1 MKALPI
7 AIAAGVLV
15 TAMAVSDR
23 PPVEST
29 PQQVRVPT
37 VPAVEQTIG
46 MPALAARV
54 ARAHS
59 IAMPTLTASDQQVR
73 SLDVQARAQELRSPE
88 SASVRSAQV
97 RTKLPDA
104 IDTGA
109 IEDADYMRMILTLVD
124 DARLRVVLKEWN
136 VPIREDTTPVR
147 DLPAFF
153 TAVGCVVW
161 SPKPSRAEAMDGF
174 DCDVKMA
181 MFIGDDRA
189 SVRYVREHPEQK
201 FLVVID
207 ARRLSAEALKAL
219 AGDNIVA
226 VVVGHYEGADA
237 TVAQFAE
244 AAERAL
250 VVRHLT
256 RLVSDVPVLLA
267 VSPTNFT
274 THRRVAGW
282 TDAFGDQIDGF
293 DGWAIYNLHLFPAI
307 LESNPRNPR
316 NSRNSRNPR
325 NPRQWACERLN
336 LSADKPCV
344 LLDFMGTPAV
354 KPEMA
359 GYVRKVWEHKW
370 PLLRKALADQ
380 GWRGIAIYSTT
391 IADAR
396 MKAKAVSRAGP

>member
-1 MKALPI
+1 MKAIPLVV
-7 AIAAGVLV
+7 AAGVLV
-15 TAMAVSDR
+15 TAVTVPDR
-23 PPVEST
+23 PRVEST

-37 VPAVEQTIG
+37 VPAVEQAIRHQPIAIHEASIR
-46 MPALAARV
+46 MPALAAS
-54 ARAHS
+54 A
-59 IAMPTLTASDQQVR
+59 QQVR
-73 SLDVQARAQELRSPE
+73 SLDVPARSQRLRAPQP
-88 SASVRSAQV
+88 ATLRSAQV
-97 RTKLPDA
+97 RTALPDA
-104 IDTGA
+104 IDAGA

-124 DARLRVVLKEWN
+124 DAKLRSVLNEWN
-136 VPIREDTTPVR
+136 VPIRADITRVR
-147 DLPAFF
+147 DLPPFT

-161 SPKPSRAEAMDGF
+161 SPKPGRAEALGGF

-189 SVRYVREHPEQK
+189 SVRYIRDHPKQK

-207 ARRLSAEALKAL
+207 ARRLSAEALRAL

-226 VVVGHYEGADA
+226 VVVGHYAGADA
-237 TVAQFAE
+237 TVPQFAE

-250 VVRHLT
+250 VVRHLI
-256 RLVSDVPVLLA
+256 RLTSDVPVLLA

-282 TDAFGDQIDGF
+282 TKAFGDRIDGF
-293 DGWAIYNLHLFPAI
+293 DGWAIYNLHLFPAL
-307 LESNPRNPR
+307 LETGDRNPR
-316 NSRNSRNPR
+316 T
-325 NPRQWACERLN
+325 WACERLN

-359 GYVRKVWEHKW
+359 GYVQKVWQAKW
-370 PLLRKALADQ
+370 PRLRRALDGQ

-396 MKAKAVSRAGP
+396 IKAKAVSGGRP

>member
-1 MKALPI
+1 MKAIPLVV
-7 AIAAGVLV
+7 AAGVLV
-15 TAMAVSDR
+15 TAVTVPDR
-23 PPVEST
+23 PRVEST

-37 VPAVEQTIG
+37 VPAVEQAIRHQPIAIREASIR
-46 MPALAARV
+46 MPALAAS
-54 ARAHS
+54 A
-59 IAMPTLTASDQQVR
+59 QQVR
-73 SLDVQARAQELRSPE
+73 SLDVPARSQRLRAPQP
-88 SASVRSAQV
+88 ATLRSAQV
-97 RTKLPDA
+97 RTALPDA
-104 IDTGA
+104 IDAGA

-124 DARLRVVLKEWN
+124 DAKLRSVLNEWN
-136 VPIREDTTPVR
+136 VPIRADITRVR
-147 DLPAFF
+147 DLPPFT

-161 SPKPSRAEAMDGF
+161 SPKPSRAEALGGF

-189 SVRYVREHPEQK
+189 SVRYVRDHPKQK

-207 ARRLSAEALKAL
+207 ASRLSAEALRAL

-237 TVAQFAE
+237 TVPQFTE

-250 VVRHLT
+250 AVRHLI
-256 RLVSDVPVLLA
+256 RLTSDVPVLLA
-267 VSPTNFT
+267 VSPINFT

-282 TDAFGDQIDGF
+282 TEAFGDRIDGF
-293 DGWAIYNLHLFPAI
+293 DGWAIYNLHLFPAL
-307 LESNPRNPR
+307 LETGDRNPR
-316 NSRNSRNPR
+316 T
-325 NPRQWACERLN
+325 WARERLN

-359 GYVRKVWEHKW
+359 GYVQKVWQAKW
-370 PLLRKALADQ
+370 PPLRRALDEQ

-396 MKAKAVSRAGP
+396 IKAKAVSGGRP